1 MKNDDND
8 MFSVT
13 ISVCRLM
20 KELVN
25 VMDGKSESSYC
36 SLVFED
42 EKQKSNF
49 YRFFWAGC
57 VYEQKWK
64 CDYARDNS

>member
-42 EKQKSNF
+42 EK
-49 YRFFWAGC
+49 
-57 VYEQKWK
+57 
-64 CDYARDNS
+64 